1 MPNIITESHELTTA
15 DLANAANA
23 QESRRPGTLE
33 RDERTARSDDSY
45 TGPLLAGDFSQ
56 EMRTHW
62 EEIQTEFVDDPRVS
76 VQRADELVATAIK
89 KLAES
94 FAAERAKLEQQCSTG
109 RDVST
114 EDLRQALRRY
124 RAFFQR
130 LLSI

>member
-1 MPNIITESHELTTA
+1 MPNIMESHELTTA

-23 QESRRPGTLE
+23 QESRHAGSLE
-33 RDERTARSDDSY
+33 RNEQTARFEDSN
-45 TGPLLAGDFSQ
+45 TGPLLPGEFSA
-56 EMRTHW
+56 EMRTRW
-62 EEIQTEFVDDPRVS
+62 EEIQTGFVDDPRVS
-76 VQRADELVATAIK
+76 VQQADELVATAIK

-94 FAAERAKLEQQCSTG
+94 FSAERAKLEQQWSAG
-109 RDVST
+109 GDVST